1 MDCTPTRTRS
11 LVETRK
17 SVPIWGLGIGGLS
30 SGFAFSSY
38 SPNGG
43 VDPTQSAF
51 KFENVEG
58 EGKNVAY
65 YLHTEL
71 TFKMLSS
78 QKHGQTII
86 YTTMYRIKILS
97 KLYSYS
103 H

>member
-1 MDCTPTRTRS
+1 M
-11 LVETRK
+11 
-17 SVPIWGLGIGGLS
+17 PIWELGIGGLCE
-30 SGFAFSSY
+30 GFAFSSY
-38 SPNGG
+38 SPNEG

-58 EGKNVAY
+58 KAKNVAY
-65 YLHTEL
+65 YLHTQL

-97 KLYSYS
+97 KLSSFS